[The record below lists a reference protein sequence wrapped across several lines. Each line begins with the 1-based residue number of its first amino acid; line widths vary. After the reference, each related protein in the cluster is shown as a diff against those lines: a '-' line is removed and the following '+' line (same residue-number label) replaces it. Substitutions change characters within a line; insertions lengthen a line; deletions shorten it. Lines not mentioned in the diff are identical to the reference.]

1 MRKTF
6 LILFGLLA
14 AFSANAQSDVWRY
27 DTSTGHWFKF
37 DKNGT
42 SYEQP
47 ISSKAVVEKN
57 DTYRDRYSKSIKA
70 QTKGHVNQQ
79 YKRKPNSSKEYYI
92 DSKKYK
98 IIKNKFLPIEYDTL
112 SNDYPFLHLTVKSN
126 AVYAA
131 ALALNG
137 GLELSFGKKW
147 SVGADGYIT
156 WLQWTR
162 HNNWYETYGFDVYG
176 RYWFGK
182 DNIEPLT
189 GYHIGLYAGTLT
201 YDWFPESTGYQSK
214 DMFHTFRVGVEFGYS
229 QYLTKRNRN
238 WRVDFYGGL
247 GFFHTRQDVYHNNFG
262 GGYYASERRY
272 RNLPDITRFGIT
284 IGYMFGQK
292 KK

>member
-1 MRKTF
+1 M
-6 LILFGLLA
+6 LFGLLA
-14 AFSANAQSDVWRY
+14 AFSAYAQTDVWRY
-27 DTSTGHWFKF
+27 DTSTGRWFKF
-37 DKNGT
+37 DENESVFKQPSTSTIKVQNNDDITGRYTKNGADKR
-42 SYEQP
+42 YNVH
-47 ISSKAVVEKN
+47 SKPSRSGN
-57 DTYRDRYSKSIKA
+57 
-70 QTKGHVNQQ
+70 
-79 YKRKPNSSKEYYI
+79 SKEYFI

-98 IIKNKFLPIEYDTL
+98 IIKNRYLPLEYDTL
-112 SNDYPFLHLTVKSN
+112 ANGYPYLHLTVKSN

-182 DNIEPLT
+182 ENIEPLT

-201 YDWFPESTGYQSK
+201 YDWFPEGKGYQSK
-214 DMFHTFRVGVEFGYS
+214 DMFHTFRIGVEFGYS

-262 GGYYASERRY
+262 GGYYSSERRY
-272 RNLPDITRFGIT
+272 RNLPDFSRLGIT